1 MRKLI
6 DVINDI
12 AKLNSKER
20 TVQEEMK
27 YNNLFAELIIEDEVD
42 TYVETRE
49 GIRPSKV
56 TTNYFKHKQLNTILN
71 KNICK
76 YNNTPYRYKL
86 TEDDIFCIML
96 DIIMKLNADF
106 DFSKGEGGLVN
117 YISLLTEKR
126 CIDEFNKINE
136 VYNKNNFQNYSF
148 DDYIEECTENG
159 IDLDKNLQSTDT
171 YSWDSKDKS
180 YRLTKQQRIMREIK
194 SYEYLTTNQ
203 KNKILKLIQAM
214 EDGEYTIVDCC
225 ADSIL
230 DNETKTYKYKDNY
243 FSLRLN
249 EMKEVLFPYRK
260 GNANKD
266 IYQFL
271 DSVNNR
277 LNFYLA
283 EKGYN
288 IADCNLNQAM

>member
-20 TVQEEMK
+20 TIQEEMK
-27 YNNLFAELIIEDEVD
+27 YNDLFAELIVEDEVD
-42 TYVETRE
+42 TYVETRD
-49 GIRPSKV
+49 GIKPSKV
-56 TTNYFKHKQLNTILN
+56 TTNYFKYKQLNTILN

-96 DIIMKLNADF
+96 DIIMKIDNTF
-106 DFSKGEGGLVN
+106 NFSKGEGGLVS
-117 YISLLTEKR
+117 YISLLTNAR

-136 VYNKNNFQNYSF
+136 VYNKNNFENYSY
-148 DDYIEECTENG
+148 DDYIEFTEENG
-159 IDLDKNLQSTDT
+159 INLDENLKTRDS
-171 YSWDSKDKS
+171 YSFDVKEIYK
-180 YRLTKQQRIMREIK
+180 LTEQQKIMREIK

-203 KNKILKLIQAM
+203 HEKIQKLIQAM
-214 EDGEYTIVDCC
+214 EDGQYTIVDCC

-230 DNETKTYKYKDNY
+230 DSETKTYKYKDNY